1 MNQPAPL
8 QSLWDSCA
16 HLPTEKRALIR
27 RLASLGV
34 SSQALIAALAVVQIL
49 WFERYVQLPFRSI
62 SHVTGQP
69 TTDVRHAI
77 DELLAAGAIEHQV
90 YQRPIARVNYYR
102 LSMPGDANSFCH
114 PE

>member
-1 MNQPAPL
+1 MKQPAPL

-16 HLPTEKRALIR
+16 RLPVEKQTLIR
-27 RLASLGV
+27 CVAILGV
-34 SSQALIAALAVVQIL
+34 SNQALIAALAVVQIL
-49 WFERYVQLPFRSI
+49 WFDRYVPLPFRSI
-62 SHVTGQP
+62 SDVTGQP
-69 TTDVRHAI
+69 TKDVRQAI

-102 LSMPGDANSFCH
+102 LSMPGDTNSFCE